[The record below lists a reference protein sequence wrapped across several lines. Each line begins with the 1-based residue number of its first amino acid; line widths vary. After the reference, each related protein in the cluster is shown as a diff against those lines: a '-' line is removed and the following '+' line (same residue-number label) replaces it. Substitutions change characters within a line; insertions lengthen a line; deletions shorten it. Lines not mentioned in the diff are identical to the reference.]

1 MCLVPAGR
9 LAWGLAAGELG
20 PNPVETLT
28 KETGIWALRLL
39 LASLAVTPLRR
50 LTGWH
55 ALVRYR
61 RTLGL
66 LAFTY
71 ALLHA
76 ATWAVFDHALAIEA
90 LAADVAR
97 RPFIT
102 AGFTAFVILV
112 PLAATSTAGMIRRLG
127 GPRWRRLHRLV
138 YVGAALG
145 VVHYYWLV
153 KADTTLPLRYAA
165 VLVALLGLRVGFYLG
180 ERNKRLRAEE
190 AAQLR
195 RAAD

>member
-1 MCLVPAGR
+1 
-9 LAWGLAAGELG
+9 
-20 PNPVETLT
+20 
-28 KETGIWALRLL
+28 
-39 LASLAVTPLRR
+39 
-50 LTGWH
+50 
-55 ALVRYR
+55 
-61 RTLGL
+61 
-66 LAFTY
+66 
-71 ALLHA
+71 
-76 ATWAVFDHALAIEA
+76 
-90 LAADVAR
+90 
-97 RPFIT
+97 
-102 AGFTAFVILV
+102 
-112 PLAATSTAGMIRRLG
+112 MIRRLG